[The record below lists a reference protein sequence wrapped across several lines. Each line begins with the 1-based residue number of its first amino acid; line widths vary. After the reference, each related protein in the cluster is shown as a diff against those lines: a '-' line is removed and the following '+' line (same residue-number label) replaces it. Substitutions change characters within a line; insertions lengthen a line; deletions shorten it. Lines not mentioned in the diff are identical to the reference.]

1 MSQPKA
7 KEERPPSCQ
16 HCPLCCG
23 AAHRETQQRR
33 KTTGEEKL
41 VKYIFG
47 FNSYKNPKA
56 EQWLLSGLRGTGAS
70 VSSFLEAFHWLSS
83 SAKQL
88 NGASLSTHSFSIII
102 RAPPGRGQRGLTPP
116 GSWTSLDALVPPT
129 RGLLPPGVAAAAE
142 PCFAA
147 GAAKPRRRAGSPRS
161 AAVYR
166 HFQVFVTPACTS
178 QPFKLCCNFLLRL
191 FDSCTT
197 SLFYNKIT
205 LKCYWDAHWNI
216 YSLLGNLASEMQAHE
231 NDGSDA
237 RSPLHSLASW
247 RKGKKKHRYL
257 KSKWPGEGE
266 AAVSTWLSL

>member
-1 MSQPKA
+1 MA
-7 KEERPPSCQ
+7 VVRAERDRCFCFILFRGFSLGKFICQ
-16 HCPLCCG
+16 
-23 AAHRETQQRR
+23 
-33 KTTGEEKL
+33 TT
-41 VKYIFG
+41 
-47 FNSYKNPKA
+47 
-56 EQWLLSGLRGTGAS
+56 
-70 VSSFLEAFHWLSS
+70 
-83 SAKQL
+83 
-88 NGASLSTHSFSIII
+88 
-102 RAPPGRGQRGLTPP
+102 QRGFPEHPQLQHHYQGSPRTWAEGTDPP

-129 RGLLPPGVAAAAE
+129 RWLLPPGVVAAAE

-147 GAAKPRRRAGSPRS
+147 GAAKPRRRAGSPCS

-247 RKGKKKHRYL
+247 RKGKKKRRYL

-266 AAVSTWLSL
+266 AAVSTWLSS